1 MKGKKFTTLL
11 GFACVLALAVGF
23 APTLYAGE
31 NDALAHMAGGAWVA
45 TSTVYGNVLYGT
57 SALTN
62 NANGRSASGLIFAA
76 KFDFTL
82 YGWFNKVAPVQG
94 PLAFESKVTGPDIY
108 ESTSIWYVRNVDQT
122 IAYIMISKAKGRNL
136 NSTTAEENGLSYVFV
151 PGSFTDA
158 DNDSLP
164 DDPTQ
169 YVGMFADHSIVRRVA
184 SAVPSLPSPEKYPPK
199 PPKP

>member
-94 PLAFESKVTGPDIY
+94 PLAF
-108 ESTSIWYVRNVDQT
+108 
-122 IAYIMISKAKGRNL
+122 IMISKAKGRNL